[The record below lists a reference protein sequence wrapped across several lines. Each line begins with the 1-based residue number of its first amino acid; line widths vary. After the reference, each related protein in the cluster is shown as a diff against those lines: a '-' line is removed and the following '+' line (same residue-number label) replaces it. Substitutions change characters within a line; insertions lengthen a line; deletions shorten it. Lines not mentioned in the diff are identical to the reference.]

1 VSGEEKV
8 EIMDGQVFIELY
20 VQDPEVVDWVSKL
33 GESND
38 KRVDEV
44 KRVLR
49 IGVTAIT
56 SAWAGSGSLA
66 VREALEK
73 WKAEVQTALAQSK
86 KEITDTLNQHFTQE
100 VDGQVSKL
108 YQKLDQIERQ
118 TCTVLDRLGGIPI
131 EKGKA
136 FEKGAVLDLV
146 QRAALLTG
154 DRVEHV
160 GKDNRPGDIIVEVLY
175 GQLSNRRPIGTI
187 IIEAKDTKRSEKELA
202 GDLENAIR
210 HRNADAGILIFA
222 RQDQNPYQVS
232 LRTLD
237 DNLCR
242 LVCVWDEQGLN
253 FNFAYHLARIAIIT
267 KYLSAAAAVNWQS
280 LRTQIAEV
288 ITQVN
293 QIDEILKEAELG
305 MRKVSKAIN
314 DCRRWK
320 GELIGKLERLEGE
333 IAGQAQG

>member
-1 VSGEEKV
+1 MSGEEKV

-175 GQLSNRRPIGTI
+175 GQFSNRRPIGTI
-187 IIEAKDTKRSEKELA
+187 IIEAKDTKRSKKELA

-222 RQDQNPYQVS
+222 RQDQNPYEVS

-253 FNFAYHLARIAIIT
+253 FNFAYHLARLAIVT
-267 KYLSAAAAVNWQS
+267 RYLSPADAVNWQR
-280 LRTQIAEV
+280 LREKINRVIKQVEKIDKILADARSGMQKTTQ
-288 ITQVN
+288 
-293 QIDEILKEAELG
+293 
-305 MRKVSKAIN
+305 AIN
-314 DCRRWK
+314 ECERWK
-320 GELIGKLERLEGE
+320 HELIEQLRQLEGE
-333 IAGQAQG
+333 ITGQAQG

>member
-8 EIMDGQVFIELY
+8 EIMDGQVFIQLY

-100 VDGQVSKL
+100 VDGRVS
-108 YQKLDQIERQ
+108 KLDQIEQ
-118 TCTVLDRLGGIPI
+118 LLHTISGRLGGIPI

-146 QRAALLTG
+146 QRAALVTG

-160 GKDNRPGDIIVEVLY
+160 GQDNRPGDFIVEVLY
-175 GQLSNRRPIGTI
+175 GQLSDRRPIGTI
-187 IIEAKDTKRSEKELA
+187 IIEAKDTKRSEKQLA
-202 GDLENAIR
+202 DDLENAIR

-222 RQDQNPYQVS
+222 RQD
-232 LRTLD
+232 
-237 DNLCR
+237 
-242 LVCVWDEQGLN
+242 
-253 FNFAYHLARIAIIT
+253 
-267 KYLSAAAAVNWQS
+267 
-280 LRTQIAEV
+280 
-288 ITQVN
+288 
-293 QIDEILKEAELG
+293 
-305 MRKVSKAIN
+305 
-314 DCRRWK
+314 
-320 GELIGKLERLEGE
+320 
-333 IAGQAQG
+333 